1 MPTNQR
7 ATAWSVVINNPTNSD
22 EECINQA
29 RQRGWQVE
37 GQKEKGENGT
47 PHYQLFVKTPQVRF
61 SAVKK
66 MFPRAHIDEAR
77 NVAALRQYVS
87 KEETRIGE
95 LPTQSEFYPSLAK
108 FWILFTNW
116 YDNVKFRSGD
126 ASYHPAPYGEAALSI
141 LDEFVADI
149 ITKGYHVETM
159 GVNPQIRSSVKNY
172 LEAILIRSR
181 NEIAA
186 DIHRQTD
193 RQTDGENS
201 SSE

>member
-37 GQKEKGENGT
+37 GQMEKGENGT

-77 NVAALRQYVS
+77 NVAALKQYVN

-116 YDNVKFRSGD
+116 YDNVKFPSGD

-159 GVNPQIRSSVKNY
+159 GVNPQIRSCVKNY

-181 NEIAA
+181 NEETN
-186 DIHRQTD
+186 IHRQTD

-201 SSE
+201 SPE

>member
-29 RQRGWQVE
+29 RQRGWRVE
-37 GQKEKGENGT
+37 GQIEKGENGT

-77 NVAALRQYVS
+77 NEAALKQYVS

-116 YDNVKFRSGD
+116 YDDEKFPSGD
-126 ASYHPAPYGEAALSI
+126 SSYHPAPYGEAALSL

-159 GVNPQIRSSVKNY
+159 GVNPQIRSCVKNY
-172 LEAILIRSR
+172 LEAILVRSR
-181 NEIAA
+181 NEEAA
-186 DIHRQTD
+186 IHRQTD

-201 SSE
+201 SPE